1 VLELARRVK
10 HAFDPEQLLNPGVKV
25 PVRDQRALGDIK
37 YDPMLREIPA
47 AAARVLQ
54 RVERDRA
61 YAEFRLA
68 MLEREERTR

>member
-1 VLELARRVK
+1 VFNR
-10 HAFDPEQLLNPGVKV
+10 GVKV
-25 PVRDQRALGDIK
+25 PLPGQQPLGDIK
-37 YDPMLREIPA
+37 YDPMLPEIPA